1 MQWLVTDQLG
11 GIRLE
16 SLGELAQSGHARL
29 DLVALDPGNRR
40 RGDAARVLRGVGTRH
55 GGSGAMVEAVTPVGE
70 ISTFDQLA
78 DEILPFSRAELRDI
92 RV

>member
-29 DLVALDPGNRR
+29 DLVALDPGDRR
-40 RGDAARVLRGVGTRH
+40 RGDA
-55 GGSGAMVEAVTPVGE
+55 GALG
-70 ISTFDQLA
+70 
-78 DEILPFSRAELRDI
+78 
-92 RV
+92 